1 MYYAYYCS
9 SGGARLQSTSL
20 IARYNGRYAAVST
33 SAGRTSSEDGVGMR
47 WDRSALIG
55 GATGGI
61 GDGYGHGWGG
71 VGGVGVPLFTLSK
84 KRSKEAFERANFFA
98 MGL

>member
-1 MYYAYYCS
+1 
-9 SGGARLQSTSL
+9 
-20 IARYNGRYAAVST
+20 
-33 SAGRTSSEDGVGMR
+33 MR

-71 VGGVGVPLFTLSK
+71 VGGVTLFTLSK
-84 KRSKEAFERANFFA
+84 KRSKEAFERANFFCD
-98 MGL
+98 GIVRNKSSCKINPVGQN

>member
-1 MYYAYYCS
+1 
-9 SGGARLQSTSL
+9 
-20 IARYNGRYAAVST
+20 
-33 SAGRTSSEDGVGMR
+33 MR

-55 GATGGI
+55 VATGGI

-71 VGGVGVPLFTLSK
+71 VGGVPLFTLSK
-84 KRSKEAFERANFFA
+84 KRSKEAFERAIFFA